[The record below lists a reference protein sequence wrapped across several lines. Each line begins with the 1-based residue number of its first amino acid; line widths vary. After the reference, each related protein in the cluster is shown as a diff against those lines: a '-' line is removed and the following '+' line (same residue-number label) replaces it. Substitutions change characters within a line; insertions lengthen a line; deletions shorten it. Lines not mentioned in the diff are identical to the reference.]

1 VFMHPFGARRGCL
14 VWEVRF
20 PRDLKVSAFE
30 PHARTPLD
38 PAHSQHVSRNHPYTS
53 HANSPYALP
62 TQVVCLRLCDSS
74 DREMYR
80 AHMYTLGIFSLDFES
95 PLTSR
100 THTDVSVVKFLSLSP
115 FQGNAL
121 MLACVYRLMPLA
133 YELVGGWVGWHA
145 KPKARIRPLTDQQ
158 HHALH
163 PPTDVPCT
171 SGHTLIHPFVWVLQI
186 SSLSWTWGGWR
197 EQYLPQLGPRLAALS
212 TSFVKG
218 ARPPPSW

>member
-1 VFMHPFGARRGCL
+1 MDKEFNYAGVFPWCLRVFMHPFGARRGCL

-30 PHARTPLD
+30 PHARTSLD

-62 TQVVCLRLCDSS
+62 MQVVCLRLCDSS

-121 MLACVYRLMPLA
+121 MLACVYRLMPIA
-133 YELVGGWVGWHA
+133 YELVADGWDGTPNQRHEYA
-145 KPKARIRPLTDQQ
+145 HLQTNNTTPST
-158 HHALH
+158 H
-163 PPTDVPCT
+163 PQTCPVPPGT
-171 SGHTLIHPFVWVLQI
+171 P
-186 SSLSWTWGGWR
+186 
-197 EQYLPQLGPRLAALS
+197 
-212 TSFVKG
+212 
-218 ARPPPSW
+218 